1 MRENNIHIGIFGRRN
16 TGKSSLTNMLTGQE
30 TSLVSHYPGTTTVPV
45 KKSVEIPGLGPVI
58 LIDTAG
64 IDNLEEIG
72 SQKIRKSQ
80 EVIRQVDC
88 AMLLIAGNQFG
99 DYEVRLIEQF
109 KKYKVPFLI
118 AHNKNDINKIA
129 AITRT
134 FIKQHSNAE
143 IIDFS
148 TIIPTDRE
156 KLVAALKRI
165 IPETASQK
173 TSLIGDLV
181 KPKDVVLLI
190 TSVDRE
196 VPEGSMIL
204 PESQTI
210 RDALDS
216 SCITVVI
223 KENELDDFLN
233 LGITPAL
240 VITDSS
246 SFGIVVE
253 KLPENIPLTSF
264 SILFGRQRG
273 NFEAFMEGTPHI
285 SRLEEGDSVL
295 ILESGTHQMGCDDIG
310 RVKIPQ
316 LLQQFTGKTLTFSF
330 ISDLFEL
337 PQNVSQ
343 FSLVIQCSGCMITRT
358 QLINRLRPFIKAGIP
373 VTNYGMT
380 LAYLNGIFK
389 RATDVFT
396 KKTDAL

>member
-1 MRENNIHIGIFGRRN
+1 MIENNIHIGIFGRRN

-30 TSLVSHYPGTTTVPV
+30 TSLVSHFPGTTTEAV

-109 KKYKVPFLI
+109 KKYDVPFLI

-134 FIKQHSNAE
+134 FIMQHSNAE
-143 IIDFS
+143 IVDFS
-148 TIIPTDRE
+148 TIIPSDRE
-156 KLVAALKRI
+156 KLVAALRRI
-165 IPETASQK
+165 IPETALQK

-196 VPEGSMIL
+196 APKGSMIL

-210 RDALDS
+210 RDALES
-216 SCITVVI
+216 SCITVVM

-240 VITDSS
+240 AITDNSA
-246 SFGIVVE
+246 FGNVAE

-285 SRLEEGDSVL
+285 SMLEEGDSVL
-295 ILESGTHQMGCDDIG
+295 ILESSHQTGCNDIG

-316 LLQQFTGKTLTFSF
+316 LLQQFTGKTLTFTFLS
-330 ISDLFEL
+330 EL
-337 PQNVSQ
+337 SEPPQNVRQ
-343 FSLVIQCSGCMITRT
+343 FSLVIQSNECMITRP
-358 QLINRLRPFIKAGIP
+358 QLMNRLKPFIKAGIP
-373 VTNYGMT
+373 VTNYEMT
-380 LAYLNGIFK
+380 QAYLDGIFK

-396 KKTDAL
+396 HKTDAL